1 MKKKNRLIGVYD
13 YTVILTY
20 LSLISGSA
28 GIIISL
34 EGKGHPYIGT
44 FFLLACGL
52 FDAFDGMVARTKKD
66 RTELEKRFGVQIDSL
81 SDLVA
86 FGVLPMCIGSAMI
99 RTSSTAKAIFY
110 PEFFTIGVIV
120 HWVCVA
126 LMILYVLAALI
137 RLAYFNVTEE
147 LRMEAEGGKRKY
159 YEGLP
164 VTSAAVIFPT
174 IMMFQYVLPMD
185 ITLIYFPII
194 LITGV
199 LFISRIKI
207 PKPGMRGIL
216 ILVGLGALEFIF
228 MIIAKALLSR

>member
-1 MKKKNRLIGVYD
+1 MKKNKWIGVYD

-20 LSLISGSA
+20 LSLISASC

-66 RTELEKRFGVQIDSL
+66 RTEFEKHYGVQIDSL

-99 RTSSTAKAIFY
+99 RTSTTLHDL
-110 PEFFTIGVIV
+110 FFPAVV
-120 HWVCVA
+120 HWICKA
-126 LMILYVLAALI
+126 LMILYVLAAMM

-147 LRMEAEGGKRKY
+147 ERMAGEGGKRKY

-164 VTSAAVIFPT
+164 VTAAAVIFPT

-185 ITLIYFPII
+185 ITIIYFPVI
-194 LITGV
+194 LIVGI
-199 LFISRIKI
+199 LFIAPIKI
-207 PKPGMRGIL
+207 PKPGMKGIL
-216 ILVGLGALEFIF
+216 IMVGIGALEFIF
-228 MIIAKALLSR
+228 MMIVKFVLRV

>member
-1 MKKKNRLIGVYD
+1 MRKSKLIGVYD

-20 LSLISGSA
+20 LSLISASC

-99 RTSSTAKAIFY
+99 RTSPTVHAMFY
-110 PEFFTIGVIV
+110 PDHFTSGMVV
-120 HWVCVA
+120 HWICKA
-126 LMILYVLAALI
+126 LMILYVLAAMI

-147 LRMEAEGGKRKY
+147 MRMETEGGKRKF

-164 VTSAAVIFPT
+164 VTAAAIIFPS

-185 ITLIYFPII
+185 ITLIYFPVI
-194 LITGV
+194 LIV
-199 LFISRIKI
+199 AILFVAPFKI
-207 PKPGMRGIL
+207 PKPGVRGIL
-216 ILVGLGALEFIF
+216 IMVGIGALEFVF
-228 MIIAKALLSR
+228 MLLAKLLFIK

>member
-1 MKKKNRLIGVYD
+1 MRKSKLIGVYD

-20 LSLISGSA
+20 LSLISASC

-44 FFLLACGL
+44 FFLLGCGL

-99 RTSSTAKAIFY
+99 RTSPTVHAMFY
-110 PEFFTIGVIV
+110 PDHFTSGMVV
-120 HWVCVA
+120 HWICKA
-126 LMILYVLAALI
+126 LMILYVLAAMI

-147 LRMEAEGGKRKY
+147 MRMETEGGKRKF

-164 VTSAAVIFPT
+164 VTSAAIIFPS

-185 ITLIYFPII
+185 ITLIYFPVI
-194 LITGV
+194 LIV
-199 LFISRIKI
+199 AILFVAPFKI
-207 PKPGMRGIL
+207 PKPGVRGIL
-216 ILVGLGALEFIF
+216 IMVGIGALEFVF
-228 MIIAKALLSR
+228 MLLAKLLFIK

>member
-1 MKKKNRLIGVYD
+1 MKSNKFIGVYD

-20 LSLISGSA
+20 LSLVSA
-28 GIIISL
+28 GCGIIISL

-66 RTELEKRFGVQIDSL
+66 RTDFEKKFGVQIDSL

-99 RTSSTAKAIFY
+99 RTSPFVHDLFY
-110 PEFFTIGVIV
+110 PGHFTIGAVT
-120 HWVCVA
+120 HWICKA

-137 RLAYFNVTEE
+137 RLANFNVEEE
-147 LRMEAEGGKRKY
+147 LRQEKEGGKRKY

-164 VTSAAVIFPT
+164 VTAAAIIFPSV
-174 IMMFQYVLPMD
+174 MMFQYVLPMD
-185 ITLIYFPII
+185 ITLIYFPVI
-194 LITGV
+194 LITGI
-199 LFISRIKI
+199 LFISRFRI

-216 ILVGLGALEFIF
+216 IMVGIGILEFIF
-228 MIIAKALLSR
+228 MIIAKSLLTR

>member
-1 MKKKNRLIGVYD
+1 MRKSKLIGVYD

-20 LSLISGSA
+20 LSLISASC

-99 RTSSTAKAIFY
+99 RTSPTVHAMFY
-110 PEFFTIGVIV
+110 PDHFTSGMVV
-120 HWVCVA
+120 HWICKA
-126 LMILYVLAALI
+126 LMILYVLAAMI

-147 LRMEAEGGKRKY
+147 MRMETEGGKRKF

-164 VTSAAVIFPT
+164 VTAAAIIFPS

-185 ITLIYFPII
+185 ITLIYFPVI
-194 LITGV
+194 LAVAI
-199 LFISRIKI
+199 LFVAPFKI
-207 PKPGMRGIL
+207 PKPGVRGIL
-216 ILVGLGALEFIF
+216 IMVGIGALEFVF
-228 MIIAKALLSR
+228 MIIAKYILTH

>member
-1 MKKKNRLIGVYD
+1 MKDHKFLGVYD

-20 LSLISGSA
+20 LSLISGGL
-28 GIIISL
+28 GIYISL
-34 EGKGHPYIGT
+34 SGAGHPYIGT

-86 FGVLPMCIGSAMI
+86 FGVLPMAIGGAMI
-99 RTSSTAKAIFY
+99 RTSSFAKDVFY
-110 PEFFTIGVIV
+110 PEYFSLWKVV
-120 HWVCVA
+120 HWICIA
-126 LMILYVLAALI
+126 LMVLYVLTAMI

-147 LRMEAEGGKRKY
+147 LRMDAEGGKRKA

-164 VTSAAVIFPT
+164 VTSAAIIFPT
-174 IMMFQYVLPMD
+174 VMMFQYVLPMD
-185 ITLIYFPII
+185 ITLIYFPVI
-194 LITGV
+194 LVTGV
-199 LFISRIKI
+199 LFISRIRI
-207 PKPGMRGIL
+207 PKPGLRGIL
-216 ILVGLGALEFIF
+216 ILVGIGILEFAF

>member
-1 MKKKNRLIGVYD
+1 MKRKLIGVYD

-20 LSLISGSA
+20 LSLISA
-28 GIIISL
+28 ACGIIISL

-52 FDAFDGMVARTKKD
+52 FDAFDGMVARTKRD
-66 RTELEKRFGVQIDSL
+66 RTETEKHYGIQIDSL

-99 RTSSTAKAIFY
+99 RTSPTVHAMFY
-110 PEFFTIGVIV
+110 PGYLTMGAVV
-120 HWVCVA
+120 HWICKA
-126 LMILYVLAALI
+126 LMILYVLAAMI

-147 LRMEAEGGKRKY
+147 ERMAGEGGKRKY

-164 VTSAAVIFPT
+164 VTSAAVIFPS

-185 ITLIYFPII
+185 ITLIYFPVI
-194 LITGV
+194 LITGI
-199 LFISRIKI
+199 LFVTPFKLT
-207 PKPGMRGIL
+207 KPGLQGIM
-216 ILVGLGALEFIF
+216 IMVGIGVLEFIF
-228 MIIAKALLSR
+228 MIIAKFLIK

>member
-1 MKKKNRLIGVYD
+1 MKKNKWIGVYD

-20 LSLISGSA
+20 LSLISASC

-66 RTELEKRFGVQIDSL
+66 RTDFEKHFGVQIDSL

-99 RTSSTAKAIFY
+99 RTSPTVHDMFY
-110 PEFFTIGVIV
+110 PGYLTFGAVV
-120 HWVCVA
+120 HWICKA
-126 LMILYVLAALI
+126 LMILYVLAAMI

-147 LRMEAEGGKRKY
+147 ERMANEGGKRKY

-164 VTSAAVIFPT
+164 VTAASVIFPS

-185 ITLIYFPII
+185 ITLIYFPVI
-194 LITGV
+194 LVVGI
-199 LFISRIKI
+199 LFIAPFKI
-207 PKPGMRGIL
+207 PKPGMKGIL
-216 ILVGLGALEFIF
+216 IMVGIGALEFLF
-228 MIIAKALLSR
+228 MIIVKFILKV

>member
-1 MKKKNRLIGVYD
+1 MRKSKLIGVYD

-20 LSLISGSA
+20 LSLISASC

-99 RTSSTAKAIFY
+99 RTSPTVHAMFY
-110 PEFFTIGVIV
+110 PDHFTSGMVV
-120 HWVCVA
+120 HWICKA
-126 LMILYVLAALI
+126 LMILYVLAAMI

-147 LRMEAEGGKRKY
+147 MRMETEGGKRKF

-164 VTSAAVIFPT
+164 VTAAAIIFPS

-185 ITLIYFPII
+185 ITLIYFPVI
-194 LITGV
+194 LIV
-199 LFISRIKI
+199 AILFVAPFKI

-216 ILVGLGALEFIF
+216 IMVGIGALEFVF
-228 MIIAKALLSR
+228 MLLAKLLFIK

>member
-1 MKKKNRLIGVYD
+1 MNRRFIGVYD

-20 LSLISGSA
+20 MSLISA
-28 GIIISL
+28 GLGIYISL
-34 EGKGHPYIGT
+34 SGPGHPYIGT

-66 RTELEKRFGVQIDSL
+66 RTEAEKRFGVQIDSL
-81 SDLVA
+81 TDLAA
-86 FGVLPMCIGSAMI
+86 FGVLPMCIGQAMI
-99 RTSSTAKAIFY
+99 RTSTTLRDIFFPDY
-110 PEFFTIGVIV
+110 FTTGKVV
-120 HWVCVA
+120 HWICTG
-126 LMILYVLAALI
+126 LMVFYVLAAMI

-147 LRMEAEGGKRKY
+147 MRMEAEGGKRKF

-185 ITLIYFPII
+185 ITIVYFPVI

-199 LFISRIKI
+199 LFISRIRI
-207 PKPGMRGIL
+207 PKPGLRGIL
-216 ILVGLGALEFIF
+216 ILVGIGILDFIF
-228 MIIAKALLSR
+228 MILAKNLFFT

>member
-1 MKKKNRLIGVYD
+1 MNRRFLGVYD

-20 LSLISGSA
+20 MSLISA
-28 GIIISL
+28 GLGVYISL
-34 EGKGHPYIGT
+34 SGKGHPYVGT

-66 RTELEKRFGVQIDSL
+66 RTEAEKRFGVQIDSL
-81 SDLVA
+81 SDLAA
-86 FGVLPMCIGSAMI
+86 FGVLPMCIGAAMI
-99 RTSSTAKAIFY
+99 RTSTALHDLFF
-110 PEFFTIGVIV
+110 PEYFTAGMVV
-120 HWVCVA
+120 HWICIG
-126 LMILYVLAALI
+126 LMVFYVLAALI

-147 LRMEAEGGKRKY
+147 MRMETEGGKRKT

-185 ITLIYFPII
+185 ITIIYFPVI

-207 PKPGMRGIL
+207 PKPGLRGIM
-216 ILVGLGALEFIF
+216 ILVGIGVLEFVF
-228 MIIAKALLSR
+228 MILAKLVFFK